1 MSTVFSIGFILL
13 AGFAAGK
20 LINYLRLPAVTGY
33 LLIGLIL
40 GPSIFGLIAAESI
53 SVLTPINSIAL
64 GIIAFLIGG
73 EFSVAQLKKCG
84 KSVILI
90 AILEVAGAF
99 SFVTLTLRF
108 LLGVE
113 LYLAL
118 IFGAISSAT
127 APAATIMVLR
137 QYKAKGP
144 LTQNLLAVVA
154 IDDALC
160 LIAFGLAS
168 AFAKVLSGK
177 VSGGLAAMIVSPLW
191 ELLGSLLLGAT
202 AGLILLAVA
211 TRLKEQPDRLVVAL
225 GVIFATAGTAELLGL
240 SSLLACMALGC
251 ATINALPRESDRLF
265 TMLKSVDTPIYV
277 LFFVL
282 AGANLHLGL
291 LTQVGAIG
299 VAYIVSRVLGK
310 IAGAAVGAVLGQAPS
325 TVTKYL
331 GLGLVPQAGVAIGV
345 TLMVQQTFPEIA
357 SMVTTVILGS
367 VVVYEIIGPFCTK
380 MAITKAG
387 EVGGAVSVTGE

>member
-1 MSTVFSIGFILL
+1 MSTIFYLGFILL

-33 LLIGLIL
+33 LLIGLLL
-40 GPSIFGLIAAESI
+40 GPSLFGLITSESI
-53 SVLTPINSIAL
+53 SVLTPVNSVAL
-64 GIIAFLIGG
+64 SIIAFLIGG
-73 EFSVAQLKKCG
+73 EFSLAQLKKCG

-90 AILEVAGAF
+90 AIFEVVGAF
-99 SFVTLTLRF
+99 SFVTLTLHF

-144 LTQNLLAVVA
+144 LTQSLLAVVA

-160 LIAFGLAS
+160 LVAFGLAL

-177 VSGGLAAMIVSPLW
+177 VTGGLATMIASPLW
-191 ELLGSLLLGAT
+191 ELLGSLLLGAA
-202 AGLILLAVA
+202 AGLILLAIA
-211 TRLKEQPDRLVVAL
+211 ARLKEQPDRLVVAL
-225 GVIFATAGTAELLGL
+225 GVVFATAGAAELLGL

-251 ATINALPRESDRLF
+251 ATVNTLPRESDRLF
-265 TMLKSVDTPIYV
+265 GLLKSVDTPIYV

-282 AGANLHLGL
+282 AGANLHLGVL
-291 LTQVGAIG
+291 AQVGAIG

-310 IAGAAVGAVLGQAPS
+310 IIGAAVGAKLGQAPP
-325 TVTKYL
+325 TVLKYL

-345 TLMVQQTFPEIA
+345 TLMVQQSFPDIA
-357 SMVTTVILGS
+357 NMVTTVILGS
-367 VVVYEIIGPFCTK
+367 VVVYEAIGPFCTK

-387 EVGGAVSVTGE
+387 EVSGAVSATGE